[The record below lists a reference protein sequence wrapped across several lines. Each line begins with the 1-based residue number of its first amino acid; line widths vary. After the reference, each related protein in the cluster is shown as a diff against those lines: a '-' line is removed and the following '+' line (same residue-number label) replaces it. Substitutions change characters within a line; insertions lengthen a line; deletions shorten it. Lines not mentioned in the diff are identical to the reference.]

1 LKPELYESPDENL
14 AKLAKH
20 LLDTKGYTNVA
31 IITKCLKDAKA
42 LGQRLN
48 LPVISEDKPEIL
60 RGAFIIPLS
69 LCAGLEFDAVIVWN
83 AADEQYAPDSEEDK
97 RKLYVASTRALHQLI
112 FHKRPA
118 TCSTLVDALVRRELV
133 VQASTPTG

>member
-1 LKPELYESPDENL
+1 LKPELYESHDENL

-31 IITKCLKDAKA
+31 IITKCLEDAKA
-42 LGQRLN
+42 LGQRVN
-48 LPVISEDKPEIL
+48 LPVVSEDKAEIL

-83 AADEQYAPDSEEDK
+83 AADEQYAPDSEADK
-97 RKLYVASTRALHQLI
+97 RKLYVASTRAMHQLI
-112 FHKRPA
+112 FHKYPK
-118 TCSTLVDALVRRELV
+118 TPSKLVDALIGRQLV
-133 VQASTPTG
+133 VPASL